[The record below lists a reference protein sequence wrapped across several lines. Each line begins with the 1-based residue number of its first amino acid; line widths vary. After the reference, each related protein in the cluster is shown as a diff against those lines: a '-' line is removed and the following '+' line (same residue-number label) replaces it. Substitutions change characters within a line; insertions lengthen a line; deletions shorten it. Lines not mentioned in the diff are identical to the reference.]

1 MSNDIIISSLMSDA
15 LGGMVLHQRPSSGCP
30 VHSPC
35 LHSSRETSI
44 CRSRVCSVRREE
56 RGECPHGHLVTE
68 EVAPVAGGN
77 HHWLAESGLGPGCSV
92 CWVWPGEGLVTVEL
106 CLVSCLLVRV
116 VLQAQAATPPAP
128 SSPLVRG
135 AQLPRHLGLSWGEH

>member
-1 MSNDIIISSLMSDA
+1 MYN
-15 LGGMVLHQRPSSGCP
+15 
-30 VHSPC
+30 C
-35 LHSSRETSI
+35 LHLWGKNLLAQSCTRGPAQGCQSRFHLPCTQSGKQASEYTE
-44 CRSRVCSVRREE
+44 VWKYLWSVLVVMWWSD
-56 RGECPHGHLVTE
+56 GHLITE

-92 CWVWPGEGLVTVEL
+92 SWVWPGEGLVTVEL

-116 VLQAQAATPPAP
+116 VLQPQAATPPAP

>member
-1 MSNDIIISSLMSDA
+1 MREEFVGSE
-15 LGGMVLHQRPSSGCP
+15 LHQRPSSGLP
-30 VHSPC
+30 VQIPPP
-35 LHSSRETSI
+35 LHSMRETSI
-44 CRSRVCSVRREE
+44 CRHRSMDIFMECVR
-56 RGECPHGHLVTE
+56 CDVQSHLITE

-92 CWVWPGEGLVTVEL
+92 SWVWPGEGLVTVEL

-116 VLQAQAATPPAP
+116 VLQPQAATPPAP